1 MADITSN
8 LIEQVHDAIAD
19 KSALNLIGGNTKH
32 FIGRQPVGQA
42 VSLKGHTGIISYR
55 PTELVITARAG
66 TTIAEIQSLLANN
79 NQTLVG
85 EPPAFN
91 GKATLGGSV
100 AAGISGAS
108 RPFWGSLRDAILGV
122 KLINGYGEHLQFGG
136 QVMKNVA
143 GYDVSRLQSGAFGA
157 FGIITEVSL
166 RVRPKSE
173 STATLVFELD
183 ASDAI
188 KEMRHLSVSAH
199 PISACAWCSGQL
211 FVRLSGSQSAVKNSE
226 DTLGG
231 ERLENQD
238 LFWRSIRNFRH
249 PFFAN
254 TAQPLY
260 RLSVSPAAPHF
271 ESLGD
276 DTLIDWAGGV
286 RWVYSDQP
294 LTTLANLAALQ
305 GGHVTCYRPI
315 DRHAECF
322 HAQSDTA
329 ERVHQNLKTAFD
341 PHSLFNPGRMYSWLG
356 RDEAQGGNIR

>member
-8 LIEQVHDAIAD
+8 LIEQVNDAIAD
-19 KSALNLIGGNTKH
+19 KTALNLIGGNTKH

-42 VSLKGHTGIISYR
+42 VSLKNHTGVISYR
-55 PTELVITARAG
+55 PSELVITARAG
-66 TTIAEIQSLLANN
+66 TTIAEIQAQLANN

-122 KLINGYGEHLQFGG
+122 KLINGYGEHLRFGG

-143 GYDVSRLQSGAFGA
+143 GYDVSRLQAGAFGA

-173 STATLVFELD
+173 STTTLVFECGA
-183 ASDAI
+183 ASAI
-188 KEMRHLSVSAH
+188 RRMRDLSVSAH
-199 PISACAWCSGQL
+199 PLSASAWCSGQL
-211 FVRLSGSQSAVKNSE
+211 FIRLSGSQLAINHSIE
-226 DTLGG
+226 TLGG
-231 ERLENQD
+231 ETLENQD

-249 PFFAN
+249 PFFAHR
-254 TAQPLY
+254 AQPLY
-260 RLSVSPAAPHF
+260 RLSLSPAAPHY
-271 ESLGD
+271 EQLG

-286 RWVYSDQP
+286 RWVYSEQS
-294 LTTLANLAALQ
+294 LSTLANLAALQ
-305 GGHVTCYRPI
+305 GGHAACYRPI

-322 HAQSDTA
+322 HPQSDTA
-329 ERVHQNLKTAFD
+329 KRIHQNLKMAFD

-356 RDEAQGGNIR
+356 RDEAQGDNSQ

>member
-8 LIEQVHDAIAD
+8 LIEQVNDAIAD
-19 KSALNLIGGNTKH
+19 KTALNLIGGNTKH
-32 FIGRQPVGQA
+32 FIGRQPFGQA
-42 VSLKGHTGIISYR
+42 VSLKNHTGVISYR
-55 PTELVITARAG
+55 PSELVITARAG
-66 TTIAEIQSLLANN
+66 TTIAEIQALLANN

-122 KLINGYGEHLQFGG
+122 KLINGYGEHLRFGG

-143 GYDVSRLQSGAFGA
+143 GYDVSRLQAGAFGA
-157 FGIITEVSL
+157 FGIVTEVSL

-173 STATLVFELD
+173 STTTLVFECD
-183 ASDAI
+183 APSAI
-188 KEMRHLSVSAH
+188 GRMRDLSVSAL
-199 PISACAWCSGQL
+199 PLSAIAWCSGQL
-211 FVRLSGSQSAVKNSE
+211 FIRLSGSQLAINHSIE
-226 DTLGG
+226 TLGG

-249 PFFAN
+249 PFFSHR
-254 TAQPLY
+254 AQPLY
-260 RLSVSPAAPHF
+260 RLSLSPAAPHY
-271 ESLGD
+271 EQLG

-286 RWVYSDQP
+286 RWVYLDQS
-294 LTTLANLAALQ
+294 LSTLANLAALQ
-305 GGHVTCYRPI
+305 GGHAACYRPI

-322 HAQSDTA
+322 HPPSDTA
-329 ERVHQNLKTAFD
+329 KRIHQNLKMAFD

-356 RDEAQGGNIR
+356 RDEAQGDNSQ